1 VPPFAHQGEIMNFQ
15 KAFVA
20 ASIIVVSSV
29 AWFCTAIIHE
39 AQSKTWTT
47 ENCVMEKWE
56 QWESIRGEM
65 PTKENEKMFRDECW
79 SELRTAAN

>member
-1 VPPFAHQGEIMNFQ
+1 MNFQ
-15 KAFVA
+15 KVFIAV
-20 ASIIVVSSV
+20 SIITISSFSWFYAAVV
-29 AWFCTAIIHE
+29 HE

-56 QWESIRGEM
+56 QWEGIRGEM

-79 SELRTAAN
+79 GELSEMKN